1 MRIGFMGTSVF
12 AVFAL
17 KKLLDSQHEIV
28 YILTQPDRFVIDL
41 TGRWDVSTD
50 AIPSNPLVT
59 NIRLGRF
66 KNRTRVVIDMTSQ
79 PRNAK
84 VNLSKN
90 RCRLDVRVD
99 R

>member
-1 MRIGFMGTSVF
+1 M
-12 AVFAL
+12 
-17 KKLLDSQHEIV
+17 DHQ
-28 YILTQPDRFVIDL
+28 ILRQQFQLIHVHLQDRCCLVVCLFHDVPYFVIDL